1 MNTNNQPEN
10 INPKYIAE
18 LLTHSAQQLDDNTLA
33 ALSQARQLALEKQL
47 QSKPVFAL
55 STGHGLNW
63 LIPHSTQQWIATIIV
78 LIMILFSGAS
88 YWQQIQEQ
96 EHDISR
102 LDIAILTDDLPLEV
116 FVD

>member
-10 INPKYIAE
+10 INPKHIAE
-18 LLTHSAQQLDDNTLA
+18 LLTRSTQQLDDNTLA
-33 ALSQARQLALEKQL
+33 ALSQARHLALERQL
-47 QSKPVFAL
+47 QSRPVFAL
-55 STGHGLNW
+55 ATGRGLNW
-63 LIPHSTQQWIATIIV
+63 VLPHSTQQWVATIIV
-78 LIMILFSGAS
+78 LVMILFSGAS